1 MAIPDFQSIMR
12 PLLEHL
18 ADGKVHGNRETNDY
32 LAQHFQLS
40 EDELAEM
47 LPSGFARLFDNRIG
61 WAKTHLKGAGFIES
75 PSRAKY
81 RITQRGLDSLA
92 NTVGPINIAHLQQ
105 FDEYNHFKSG
115 SKAEKSVSG
124 LTTDSSET
132 DEMTPSEQIEFGYQ
146 KIRREIEV
154 ELISKIK
161 SASPAFFE
169 RLVVELLVS
178 MGYGG
183 SLKDAGQTLGKSG
196 DGGIDGVI
204 KEDRLGLDV
213 IYLQAKRWEG
223 TVGRPEIQKFA
234 GALQGQRAKKG
245 IFLMTSNFSVEAIQ
259 YASLI
264 DTRIVLIDGKQ
275 LAGLMI
281 DTGVGVTKVATYEV
295 KRLDSDYFEE

>member
-18 ADGKVHGNRETNDY
+18 ADGEVRRNRETNEF
-32 LAQHFQLS
+32 LAEHFRLTEEELS
-40 EDELAEM
+40 EM
-47 LPSGFARLFDNRIG
+47 LPSGYARLFDNRIG
-61 WAKTHLKGAGFIES
+61 WAKTHLKGAGLIES

-92 NTVGPINIAHLQQ
+92 QDQPINLAHLRQ
-105 FDEYNHFKSG
+105 FDEYKNFQSG
-115 SKAEKSVSG
+115 SKAEKATESTSS
-124 LTTDSSET
+124 TDQL
-132 DEMTPSEQIEFGYQ
+132 TPSEHMEFGYQ
-146 KIRREIEV
+146 KVREELEE
-154 ELISKIK
+154 ELIAKIK
-161 SASPAFFE
+161 GASPAFFA

-178 MGYGG
+178 MGYG
-183 SLKDAGQTLGKSG
+183 SSRKDAGRALGRSG

-204 KEDRLGLDV
+204 NEDRLGLDV

-245 IFLMTSNFSVEAIQ
+245 IFLTTSSFSSEAVQ
-259 YASLI
+259 YASFI
-264 DTRIVLIDGKQ
+264 DSRIVLIGGEQ

-281 DTGVGVTKVATYEV
+281 DAGVGVTKVATYEV

>member
-1 MAIPDFQSIMR
+1 MAVPDFQSIMR

-18 ADGKVHGNRETNDY
+18 ADGAIHSNRETNET
-32 LAQHFQLS
+32 LAERFQLT
-40 EDELAEM
+40 EEELAEM
-47 LPSGFARLFDNRIG
+47 LPSGYARLFENRIG
-61 WAKTHLKGAGFIES
+61 WAKTHLKGAGLIEA
-75 PSRAKY
+75 PSRARY
-81 RITQRGLDSLA
+81 RITSRGLAALEH
-92 NTVGPINIAHLQQ
+92 GQLINMAYLRQ
-105 FDEYNHFKSG
+105 FDEYREFQSG
-115 SKAEKSVSG
+115 ARPEKVTEPNRS
-124 LTTDSSET
+124 T
-132 DEMTPSEQIEFGYQ
+132 DELTPSEHLEFGYQ
-146 KIRREIEV
+146 KVREELED
-154 ELISKIK
+154 ELIAKVK

-183 SLKDAGQTLGKSG
+183 SRKDAGQTLGKSG

-223 TVGRPEIQKFA
+223 TVGRPEVQKFA

-245 IFLMTSNFSVEAIQ
+245 IFLTTSSFSAEAIQ
-259 YASLI
+259 YASVI
-264 DTRIVLIDGKQ
+264 DSRIVLIDGET

-281 DTGVGVTKVATYEV
+281 DAGVGVSKVATYEV